1 MIRGAVFDVDGTLLD
16 SMPIWRDAG
25 ARYLESLGITPEP
38 GLADTLFPMSFE
50 EGAAYLKRQYGLEH
64 TIEEIQAGV
73 SSVIGGFYRNE
84 VKLKPGAADFLERLR
99 QKGVPM
105 VLATTGDPPLIS
117 AALER
122 LGVAGYFSR
131 TFTCAELNTCKRKP
145 DVYLAAAAFLGC
157 RPEETAVFEDVL
169 HAVRAAAGV
178 GFVTVAVEDAES
190 AAHRAEIRSL
200 AHWYMEDFTR
210 FDNFWSF
217 AARK

>member
-1 MIRGAVFDVDGTLLD
+1 MIRGAIFDVDGTLLD
-16 SMPIWRDAG
+16 SMPIWRNAG
-25 ARYLESLGITPEP
+25 ARYLESLGVTPQA
-38 GLADTLFPMSFE
+38 GLADVLFPMSFE
-50 EGAAYLKRQYGLEH
+50 EGAAYLKRQYGLEQ
-64 TIEEIQAGV
+64 TIEEIQAGI

-84 VKLKPGAADFLERLR
+84 VTLKPGAADFLERLR

-105 VLATTGDPPLIS
+105 VLATTGDPPLIA
-117 AALER
+117 AALKR

-131 TFTCAELNTCKRKP
+131 IFTCAELNTSKRQP
-145 DVYLAAAAFLGC
+145 DIYLAAAACLGC

-169 HAVRAAAGV
+169 HAVRAAAGA

-190 AAHRAEIRSL
+190 ANHRAEIQSR

-217 AARK
+217 ASGK